1 MNTLALQ
8 LMQKIKKHYKKS
20 SNKGDMYLTALVN
33 DVMVFTIR
41 DRQYFTGTYLEEMMQ
56 DYLFIV
62 NNNDSYLTDMNL
74 YELILWDFVED
85 VMNAPCDRTTFDVIN
100 ILLRRKI
107 DFELVEK
114 LRRKYNRCVYEL
126 DLNLD
131 TYETY

>member
-41 DRQYFTGTYLEEMMQ
+41 DRQYLTGHYLEEMMQ